1 MAPYQATAE
10 LDDELIISIR
20 CGGGGKHRKHA
31 GQWVRGPELKNTD
44 LAHSNANSLGNED
57 VVHHI
62 LSYILS
68 YAITLLIESF
78 SSK

>member
-31 GQWVRGPELKNTD
+31 GQWVMRTGIEKHCTNKTNKLTKKMRMAQSKTYGALHVQFYSED
-44 LAHSNANSLGNED
+44 HSL
-57 VVHHI
+57 
-62 LSYILS
+62 
-68 YAITLLIESF
+68 
-78 SSK
+78 

>member
-31 GQWVRGPELKNTD
+31 GQWVMRTG
-44 LAHSNANSLGNED
+44 
-57 VVHHI
+57 
-62 LSYILS
+62 
-68 YAITLLIESF
+68 IE
-78 SSK
+78 KH